1 MPNRACDL
9 PRPVEE
15 VVLLVLHSH
24 RGMLELVQHHTNLL
38 ESVLAW
44 NQTNSKWTER
54 QINLRGMGQEQEHQ
68 RDRPMVLVELVRQ
81 INFLPAMEQEYCQRD
96 HPTLGLVRNRTNR
109 QRGPEQQARIQSRIL
124 LELLLVPPE
133 NQSQILLELLV
144 LRVLQTQQVLLEHQ
158 TQQVLLEHQTQ

>member
-1 MPNRACDL
+1 
-9 PRPVEE
+9 
-15 VVLLVLHSH
+15 
-24 RGMLELVQHHTNLL
+24 MLELVQHHTNLL

-109 QRGPEQQARIQSRIL
+109 QRGPEQQAWI
-124 LELLLVPPE
+124 
-133 NQSQILLELLV
+133 QSQILLELLV
-144 LRVLQTQQVLLEHQ
+144 PQENQIQTLLGPGPLRVLQTQQGLRVHQTQQGLLELQTQQVLLEPEVQ
-158 TQQVLLEHQTQ
+158 S